1 MQLQQKQSVSTSNS
15 RHLFSCFVLSKQ
27 LGNMI
32 LYLVNKYN
40 VLMYDNCEINTFT
53 LMGLYYSEL
62 KYIYSIG
69 LCLKNTT
76 FVRLYMG
83 VGMLLTRGNHLHD
96 RIISLRV
103 EVWIHIT
110 SLSQ

>member
-1 MQLQQKQSVSTSNS
+1 M
-15 RHLFSCFVLSKQ
+15 R
-27 LGNMI
+27 
-32 LYLVNKYN
+32 
-40 VLMYDNCEINTFT
+40 
-53 LMGLYYSEL
+53 LYYSVL

-69 LCLKNTT
+69 LYLKNTT

-96 RIISLRV
+96 RIISLTV
-103 EVWIHIT
+103 EVGIHIT